1 MLEQE
6 VLLTDVTVHEV
17 AQPELSHLDVDQSEI
32 SEVDITEQPPEL
44 QQMVPHCE
52 EEPFVQILDTA
63 ILEAPMVTVLPEK
76 AHHANSNFICREKK
90 EKVKKE
96 APKREHKVETET
108 RRVPRLRVISSKRL
122 PPQPASQTVAQSGAQ
137 SQHLGCL
144 KLTIRR
150 LHPHARG
157 DTSPVSTARRRTV
170 YEVLSPPLLSP
181 ESPRK
186 KKKKKKDKKKASEH
200 RKHARRRE
208 DKRSPVAV
216 GAKRIRLIATVAAFA
231 ASEGHAHPRVVELP
245 KTDEG
250 LGFNV
255 MGGKEQNSPIYIS
268 RIIPGGVADRHGAL
282 KRGDQLLSVNGVSV
296 EGENHEKAVELL
308 KAAQG
313 TVKLVVRYTP
323 KVLEEMEMRFDKQ
336 RATRRRVNAS

>member
-1 MLEQE
+1 MKEEASKPLEETANTLSVVAEEEEVKQTEDCPPEIVNTEGEMLGLEAPEMGVPELVVSEFIPPEDVQSEVMEVEVIPQDVVQAEVIDAEVVQAEPMDSEMLEQE
-6 VLLTDVTVHEV
+6 VLLADITVEEV
-17 AQPELSHLDVDQSEI
+17 AQPELSHFDVVQSEI
-32 SEVDITEQPPEL
+32 SEVDMTEQPPEL

-76 AHHANSNFICREKK
+76 THHTSSSGIFREQK
-90 EKVKKE
+90 EKGKKE
-96 APKREHKVETET
+96 APKREPKVETET
-108 RRVPRLRVISSKRL
+108 RVVPRLRVIPSKRL

-208 DKRSPVAV
+208 EKPSPVAV
-216 GAKRIRLIATVAAFA
+216 GAKRIRLI
-231 ASEGHAHPRVVELP
+231 
-245 KTDEG
+245 
-250 LGFNV
+250 LGNDA
-255 MGGKEQNSPIYIS
+255 IDID
-268 RIIPGGVADRHGAL
+268 IPPNKCK
-282 KRGDQLLSVNGVSV
+282 KRC
-296 EGENHEKAVELL
+296 
-308 KAAQG
+308 
-313 TVKLVVRYTP
+313 
-323 KVLEEMEMRFDKQ
+323 
-336 RATRRRVNAS
+336 